1 MSQLIEDLSYPYKI
15 VAIIL
20 IVIIC
25 WFYTFNKESI
35 GEWIRLHRKE
45 LNLFLIISFLLVII
59 FAGIYYV
66 YDNSPSDPPNDKLLV
81 AISPFYYIDESGNVG
96 SDINTANDFKNRLDG
111 AKDLNIDVIIL
122 DESINNKNDAKSV
135 GTKKGAHIIIY
146 GETKS
151 KIGNVDEIE
160 YNILPLLSLNIS
172 TSEALPL
179 EYGIKGYKSEK
190 VALSAIPDETITIIE
205 SLTENAT
212 AYIYIIGAFENYK
225 RLNFIESIDFFKS
238 IKEYKN
244 NSLILFYIAN
254 CYFLEGDLNASLQY
268 YDKAID
274 INPQFSEAWYNKG
287 GSFTDLKI
295 YEGAIESYNAAINI
309 NPNYSE
315 AWNNKGNVLGKLGR
329 YEDAISAYDRTIKI
343 NPQHPNAWYNR
354 GNALD
359 NLGKYEKA
367 IESYDI
373 AIDVNPQHA
382 EARINRGNILYF
394 LGRSEEAITEYDN
407 AIGINPPYADAW
419 YNKGIVL
426 SNLNRYGEALV
437 AFDEAIKINTN
448 HAGAWNNKGNV
459 LHLLGRY
466 EEALVSYNVS
476 IKIDSQAGEAWANKG
491 VVLSGLERYE
501 EAIVMYDQ
509 SLEIDSQ
516 SVKAWNNKGSTLYL
530 LGRYEEAIAAYD
542 KAIELDPQYA
552 EARNNRKIA
561 QSKV

>member
-1 MSQLIEDLSYPYKI
+1 MLQLIEDLSYPYKI

-20 IVIIC
+20 IAIIC

-45 LNLFLIISFLLVII
+45 LNLFLIISFLLVLI
-59 FAGIYYV
+59 FAGIYYIN
-66 YDNSPSDPPNDKLLV
+66 DNSPSDPPNDKLLV

-96 SDINTANDFKNRLDG
+96 SDLNTANDFKNRLDE

-135 GTKKGAHIIIY
+135 GTKNGAHIIIY

-172 TSEALPL
+172 ISEALPL
-179 EYGIKGYKSEK
+179 EYGIKSYKSEK
-190 VALSAIPDETITIIE
+190 VTLSVIPDETVTITE

-212 AYIYIIGAFENYK
+212 SYIYIIGAFENYK
-225 RLNFIESIDFFKS
+225 RLNFIEAIGFFKS
-238 IKEYKN
+238 VKGYETN
-244 NSLILFYIAN
+244 PLILFYIAN
-254 CYFLEGDLNASLQY
+254 CYYFEDNFNASLQY

-287 GSFTDLKI
+287 GSLTDLKI
-295 YEGAIESYNAAINI
+295 YEDAIESYNSAINI
-309 NPNYSE
+309 SPNYSE
-315 AWNNKGNVLGKLGR
+315 AWNNKGHVLGKLGR
-329 YEDAISAYDRTIKI
+329 HEDAIAAYDRTTNISPK
-343 NPQHPNAWYNR
+343 HFNAWYNR
-354 GNALD
+354 GNAL
-359 NLGKYEKA
+359 NSLEKYEKA

-373 AIDVNPQHA
+373 AIDINPQHA

-394 LGRSEEAITEYDN
+394 LGRFEEAIMEYDN
-407 AIGINPPYADAW
+407 ATGINPPYADAW

-426 SNLNRYGEALV
+426 SNLSRYGEALV
-437 AFDEAIKINTN
+437 AFNKAIDINID

-459 LHLLGRY
+459 LYLLGRY
-466 EEALVSYNVS
+466 EEALISYNMS
-476 IKIDSQAGEAWANKG
+476 IELDSQAAEALRNKG

-501 EAIVMYDQ
+501 EAISMYDT
-509 SLEIDSQ
+509 SLNIDSQ
-516 SVKAWNNKGSTLYL
+516 SVKAWNNKGGTLYL
-530 LGRYEEAIAAYD
+530 LGRYEEAMAAYD
-542 KAIELDPQYA
+542 KAIEIDPQYA
-552 EARNNRKIA
+552 EARNNREKA